1 MLFNAETRPVD
12 EQSQKDEM
20 RAAVRGDRERMLQRM
35 RGEGREPVFVPDE
48 PTEEQPPLPSPPEPV
63 AEVAPPEPEPIPEPE
78 PELAPLAVAEPEP
91 EPEPEVEAEP
101 EPEPEQPAR
110 PGFLARLRRLFGGGA
125 SPPE

>member
-35 RGEGREPVFVPDE
+35 RGEGREPVFVTDE
-48 PTEEQPPLPSPPEPV
+48 PAAEEPPAPEVV
-63 AEVAPPEPEPIPEPE
+63 AEVAPQEPEPIPEPE
-78 PELAPLAVAEPEP
+78 PAPVAVAEPEP